1 MQAIATVDDRPWTR
15 PRRRLPA
22 RMLRL
27 ARDERLVELVRA
39 GSVPAFDVVY
49 DRHHRGIL
57 AFCRHMLGS
66 AEEAEDAVQ
75 HTFMAAYRTLTE
87 SGQRI
92 ELRPWLYSVARNR
105 CLSVLRARREHPV
118 DHIAEPATENLAAEV
133 QRREE
138 LRHVLRD
145 LAALPEEQRAALV
158 LAELG
163 DVPHAEIAEVLDCP
177 SPRVKALVFQARASL
192 HASRDARDTPCVQI
206 REQLANLR
214 GGSLRRNAL
223 RRHLRD
229 CAGCREFGKRV
240 RSQRRAL
247 AIVLPVAP
255 SVGLREAVLGSAL
268 GGAAGTAGLAGG
280 AGTLAVKA
288 LVVATVAGGGATAG
302 VETLRDAPLP
312 EATGAALAEPRAA
325 GAGPG
330 ARIGRPYVI
339 AKQDRPVQ
347 RWTVASSSGTSEHA
361 AVGGAAERPESGHV
375 DGTPHMGAPAAPEP
389 PPASHPPPVAAA
401 PESPPAEPEPTPHP
415 PADEEPAVEPEP
427 TPEPPPAE
435 PTPEPTPPAAAEPP
449 PPAEEPVP
457 GNGEGTPPVEEPDPA
472 GEPVETPA
480 PVEPTPTE

>member
-1 MQAIATVDDRPWTR
+1 MQALATVEERPWTR
-15 PRRRLPA
+15 PRRRISA
-22 RMLRL
+22 RMLSL
-27 ARDERLVELVRA
+27 ARDERLVEQVRA

-75 HTFMAAYRTLTE
+75 HTFLAAYRTLTE

-118 DHIAEPATENLAAEV
+118 DTVPEPATENLAAEV

-163 DVPHAEIAEVLDCP
+163 DVPHAEIADVLDCP
-177 SPRVKALVFQARASL
+177 QPRVKALVFQARTSL

-214 GGSLRRNAL
+214 GGALRRTTL
-223 RRHLRD
+223 RRHLRE
-229 CAGCREFGKRV
+229 CAGCREFGKHV
-240 RSQRRAL
+240 RAQRRAL

-312 EATGAALAEPRAA
+312 EAQGASEAKSSRGAGAASRQ
-325 GAGPG
+325 
-330 ARIGRPYVI
+330 RIGRPLVI
-339 AKQDRPVQ
+339 KAEKAGPAR
-347 RWTVASSSGTSEHA
+347 RWTVASSTGTAESG
-361 AVGGAAERPESGHV
+361 AVGGST
-375 DGTPHMGAPAAPEP
+375 GTPDSGGIPHAGVPMASTPAPAHTPAAVTPVPTATAEPEATPEPEAPAAT
-389 PPASHPPPVAAA
+389 
-401 PESPPAEPEPTPHP
+401 PEPTPEP
-415 PADEEPAVEPEP
+415 EAPAATPEP
-427 TPEPPPAE
+427 TPEPPP
-435 PTPEPTPPAAAEPP
+435 PV
-449 PPAEEPVP
+449 EEPAP
-457 GNGEGTPPVEEPDPA
+457 GSGEGTPPVEEPAP
-472 GEPVETPA
+472 GEEPVEEPVPA
-480 PVEPTPTE
+480 PPTPTE